1 MKKNGFFSQIILLL
15 FLFVARTQA
24 TISVSSPNGKL
35 RIDFSRGDLA
45 YRITFG
51 EKTVVSRSPIRFIV
65 QNAAPLGDDVELIEK
80 KRTSMNEKVELP
92 FGKTKYLS
100 NRGNELQL
108 VFREKSGARRQFVIF
123 ARAYD
128 DAVAFRVFL
137 PLQPNL
143 KKTVVVN
150 ERSLVRFPGGT
161 AYALPLKNFQTPYE
175 NNYQIV
181 PIEKLDNRSLYGL
194 PFLIH
199 LTDGPWVAVTEAD
212 LHDFPGMYLQKEP
225 DEQNTL
231 ITQLAPLHSDTTI
244 AAHLTTPHYL
254 PWRVFMVSDN
264 PGKFIESNVVLNLSK
279 SSKIEN
285 PCWIRP
291 GKVAWPWWS
300 DRVVEGRNFK
310 GGMNTA
316 TMKYYIDFAADAGL
330 AYLLIDAGWYGKH
343 DTPDEDITTTIP
355 EIDMPE
361 IVEYADS
368 HGVGVLLWLNWQCV
382 RDQMKR
388 AFPLYQ
394 KWGIRGVK
402 VDYMNRDDREMVNFY
417 RRVAEE
423 AARCHLVVDFHG
435 AYKPCGLRREFP
447 NVLTREG
454 VLGLEWSKWSKKCNP
469 QHELILPYTRMLA
482 GPMDFTPGSFRVAN
496 RQNFKPQFTDPV
508 VMGTRAHQLAMY
520 VVYESPLQMVVGHP
534 ASFFAQTGF
543 QFIKTV
549 PTVWDTT
556 AFISGEVGKYIVL
569 ARKHDDQWYLGCM
582 TDWNPREVSVPLSFL
597 GEGAYVARIY
607 RDGAG
612 ADENPEQVEAV
623 LKEVK
628 SSDVLKIKLSPGGGA
643 AVRFTPTWTP

>member
-1 MKKNGFFSQIILLL
+1 
-15 FLFVARTQA
+15 AA
-24 TISVSSPNGKL
+24 T
-35 RIDFSRGDLA
+35 
-45 YRITFG
+45 
-51 EKTVVSRSPIRFIV
+51 
-65 QNAAPLGDDVELIEK
+65 LGVDIELIGK
-80 KRTSMNEKVELP
+80 KLTPMNETVELP
-92 FGKTKYLS
+92 FGKTKYLH
-100 NRGNELQL
+100 NRGRELQF

-123 ARAYD
+123 ARAYN
-128 DAVAFRVFL
+128 DAVAFRIFL

-143 KKTVVVN
+143 KNPVVVD
-150 ERSLVRFPGGT
+150 ERTSVRFPNGT

-175 NNYQIV
+175 NNYQTAPV
-181 PIEKLDNRSLYGL
+181 EKLDSQSLYGL

-199 LTDGPWVAVTEAD
+199 LKEGPWVAVTEAALD
-212 LHDFPGMYLQKEP
+212 DFPGMYLRKDKQER
-225 DEQNTL
+225 NTL
-231 ITQLAPLHSDTTI
+231 ITQLAPLHSDTTV
-244 AAHLTTPHYL
+244 AARLTTPHFL

-264 PGKFIESNVVLNLSK
+264 PGKFIESNVILNLSEP
-279 SSKIEN
+279 SKVEN

-310 GGMNTA
+310 GGMNTP
-316 TMKYYIDFAADAGL
+316 TMKYYIDFAAEAGL
-330 AYLLIDAGWYGKH
+330 EYLLIDAEWYGKH

-361 IVEYADS
+361 IVKYADS
-368 HGVGVLLWLNWQCV
+368 RGVGVLLWLNWQCV

-394 KWGIRGVK
+394 KWGIKGVK
-402 VDYMNRDDREMVNFY
+402 VDYMNRDDQEMVNFY

-447 NVLTREG
+447 NILTREG

-482 GPMDFTPGSFRVAN
+482 GPMDFTPGSFRVEN
-496 RQNFKPQFTDPV
+496 RKNFKPQFTDPM

-556 AFISGEVGKYIVL
+556 VFISGEVGKYIVL
-569 ARKHDDQWYLGCM
+569 ARKHGNEWYLGCM
-582 TDWNPREVSVPLSFL
+582 TDWNSREVSVPLSFL
-597 GEGAYVARIY
+597 GEGLYMAQIY

-612 ADENPEQVEAV
+612 ADEDPEQVEAV

-628 SSDVLKIKLSPGGGA
+628 SSDVLKIRLAPGGGA
-643 AVRFTPTWTP
+643 AVRFIPTWTP